1 MAGTPAQNNMNNPT
15 SYRYLRL
22 VALLPLLL
30 SACNNGPK
38 TFDACMLKA
47 SRESQNDRQFK
58 QMSEACKTQF
68 PDR

>member
-1 MAGTPAQNNMNNPT
+1 MEHLTHYRNLLLGT
-15 SYRYLRL
+15 
-22 VALLPLLL
+22 LLPLLL
-30 SACNNGPK
+30 AACDDGPK

-58 QMSEACKTQF
+58 QMSEACKSQF